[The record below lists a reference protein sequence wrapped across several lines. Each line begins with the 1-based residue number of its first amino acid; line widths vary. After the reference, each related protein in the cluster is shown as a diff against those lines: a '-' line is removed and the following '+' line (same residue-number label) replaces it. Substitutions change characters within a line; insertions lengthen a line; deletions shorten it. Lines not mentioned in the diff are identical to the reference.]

1 MSETKNL
8 PAQTE
13 LVASIKTLPELSGN
27 FDEVRAYFVEELKK
41 YDVVVT
47 LETLPDAKKLATE
60 LNKAATE
67 VKSRGKVVS
76 NEAAAPIKLFD
87 DRVKELAQ
95 LLLDART
102 KLTEQVKTFEDETR
116 AKALAALQAYL
127 VERGAAKGVR
137 PQFQRATVEDI
148 VRLDTLTKIGNLSG
162 KAKAEVDARIAA
174 DLALQQQTD
183 MRLVMLENESL
194 KAGLAAPLTQNHVE
208 LFLCEPDDVYKMR
221 LAHLFEAELQREV
234 KARAAAEQRAADE
247 QRRNA
252 EAQQRAAEQKARADQ
267 MAEQNRLLQE
277 QQEQQRQHQAEQ
289 LRLQQEQHQREL
301 AAAKANLAQQAPTVA
316 SQAGADVGAV
326 VQAALAPSNEFVIA
340 PVMQVKADPTRFTG
354 DDSGALHQALQVA
367 SSAGHAE
374 VWRKGQPAQLV
385 AVVLTGQAAID
396 YRNAVKAGA

>member
-1 MSETKNL
+1 MLETKNL

-67 VKSRGKVVS
+67 VKNRGKVVS
-76 NEAAAPIKLFD
+76 TEAAAPIKLFD

-127 VERGAAKGVR
+127 VEQGSAKGIR
-137 PQFQRATVEDI
+137 PQFQRATVDD
-148 VRLDTLTKIGNLSG
+148 LANLSTLTGTG
-162 KAKAEVDARIAA
+162 KLAAKPKAEVDARIAA

-208 LFLCEPDDVYKMR
+208 LFLYEPDDVYKMR
-221 LAHLFEAELQREV
+221 LDHLFEAELQREV

-277 QQEQQRQHQAEQ
+277 QQEKQRQQQ
-289 LRLQQEQHQREL
+289 QQEQHQREL

-316 SQAGADVGAV
+316 SQPQAV
-326 VQAALAPSNEFVIA
+326 DVQAAVSASNEFVIA
-340 PVMQVKADPTRFTG
+340 PVMQAKANPTRFTG
-354 DDSGALHQALQVA
+354 DDSGALQQALQVA

>member
-1 MSETKNL
+1 MSENKNL

-67 VKSRGKVVS
+67 VKNRGKAVS
-76 NEAAAPIKLFD
+76 AEAAAPIKLFD

-95 LLLDART
+95 LLLDARA
-102 KLTEQVKTFEDETR
+102 KLTEQVKAFEDETR
-116 AKALAALQAYL
+116 AKALTALKAYL
-127 VERGAAKGVR
+127 VEQGTAKGIR
-137 PQFQRATVEDI
+137 PQFQRATVDD
-148 VRLDTLTKIGNLSG
+148 LANLSTLTGTG
-162 KAKAEVDARIAA
+162 KLAAKPKAEVDARVAA

-208 LFLCEPDDVYKMR
+208 LFLYEPDDIYKMR
-221 LAHLFEAELQREV
+221 LAHLFEAELQREA
-234 KARAAAEQRAADE
+234 KARAA
-247 QRRNA
+247 
-252 EAQQRAAEQKARADQ
+252 QQ
-267 MAEQNRLLQE
+267 AEQNRILQE
-277 QQEQQRQHQAEQ
+277 QQEQQRLQQAEQ
-289 LRLQQEQHQREL
+289 MSLQQEQHQREL
-301 AAAKANLAQQAPTVA
+301 AAAKANLTQQAPTVA
-316 SQAGADVGAV
+316 AQAQSVD
-326 VQAALAPSNEFVIA
+326 VQASLSPSNEFVIA
-340 PVMQVKADPTRFTG
+340 PVMQAKVNPTRFTG
-354 DDSGALHQALQVA
+354 DDSGALQQALQVA

-385 AVVLTGQAAID
+385 AVVLTGQSAID

>member
-67 VKSRGKVVS
+67 VKNRGKAVS
-76 NEAAAPIKLFD
+76 TEAAAPIKLFD

-95 LLLDART
+95 LLLDARA

-127 VERGAAKGVR
+127 VEQCTTKGIR
-137 PQFQRATVEDI
+137 PQFQRATADD
-148 VRLDTLTKIGNLSG
+148 LANLSTLTGTG
-162 KAKAEVDARIAA
+162 KLAAKPKAEVDARVAA

-194 KAGLAAPLTQNHVE
+194 KAGLVAALTQNHVE
-208 LFLCEPDDVYKMR
+208 LFLYEPEDVYKMR
-221 LAHLFEAELQREV
+221 LAHLFEAELQREA
-234 KARAAAEQRAADE
+234 KAREAADLRAKQE
-247 QRRNA
+247 SERNLL
-252 EAQQRAAEQKARADQ
+252 AQQRAAQAEARAAQ
-267 MAEQNRLLQE
+267 QAEQNRILQE
-277 QQEQQRQHQAEQ
+277 QQEQQCQQQAEQ
-289 LRLQQEQHQREL
+289 MRLQQEQHQREL
-301 AAAKANLAQQAPTVA
+301 AAAKANLSHQAPTVA
-316 SQAGADVGAV
+316 TQSQAID
-326 VQAALAPSNEFVIA
+326 VQAAVSASNEFVIA
-340 PVMQVKADPTRFTG
+340 PVMQAKTNPTRFTG

>member
-1 MSETKNL
+1 MSEAKNL

-13 LVASIKTLPELSGN
+13 LVASIKTMPELSGN
-27 FDEVRAYFVEELKK
+27 FDEVRAHFVEELKK

-67 VKSRGKVVS
+67 VKNRGKAVS
-76 NEAAAPIKLFD
+76 TEAAAPIKLFE

-95 LLLDART
+95 LLLDARA

-127 VERGAAKGVR
+127 VEQGTAKGVR
-137 PQFQRATVEDI
+137 PQFQRATVDD
-148 VRLDTLTKIGNLSG
+148 LANLSTLTGTG
-162 KAKAEVDARIAA
+162 KLASKPRAEVDARVAA

-208 LFLCEPDDVYKMR
+208 LFLYEPDDVYKMR

-252 EAQQRAAEQKARADQ
+252 EAQQRAAEAEARAAQ
-267 MAEQNRLLQE
+267 QAEQNRLLQE
-277 QQEQQRQHQAEQ
+277 QQEQQRLQQAEQ
-289 LRLQQEQHQREL
+289 MRLQQEQHQREL
-301 AAAKANLAQQAPTVA
+301 AAAKANLAQQAPIVA
-316 SQAGADVGAV
+316 AQAQAV
-326 VQAALAPSNEFVIA
+326 DVQAAVSASNEFVIA
-340 PVMQVKADPTRFTG
+340 PVMQAKANPTRFTG
-354 DDSGALHQALQVA
+354 DDSGALQQALQIA

>member
-67 VKSRGKVVS
+67 VKNRGKAVS
-76 NEAAAPIKLFD
+76 TEAAAPIKLFD

-127 VERGAAKGVR
+127 AEQGTAKGIR
-137 PQFQRATVEDI
+137 PQFQRATVDD
-148 VRLDTLTKIGNLSG
+148 LANLSTLTGTG
-162 KAKAEVDARIAA
+162 KLAAKPKAEVDARIAA

-208 LFLCEPDDVYKMR
+208 LFLYEPDDVYKMR

-252 EAQQRAAEQKARADQ
+252 EAQQRAAEAEAGAAQQ
-267 MAEQNRLLQE
+267 AEQNRILQE
-277 QQEQQRQHQAEQ
+277 QQEQQRLQQAEQ
-289 LRLQQEQHQREL
+289 MRLQQEQHQREL
-301 AAAKANLAQQAPTVA
+301 AIAKSSLSEAAPTVA
-316 SQAGADVGAV
+316 AH
-326 VQAALAPSNEFVIA
+326 ALANLSQQGAATVSASNEFVIA
-340 PVMQVKADPTRFTG
+340 PVMQAKANPTRFTG
-354 DDSGALHQALQVA
+354 DDSGALQQALQVA

-396 YRNAVKAGA
+396 YRNQVKAQQ

>member
-67 VKSRGKVVS
+67 VKNRGKAVS
-76 NEAAAPIKLFD
+76 TEAAAPIKLFD

-127 VERGAAKGVR
+127 VEQGTAKGIR
-137 PQFQRATVEDI
+137 PQFQRATVDD
-148 VRLDTLTKIGNLSG
+148 LANLSTLTGTG
-162 KAKAEVDARIAA
+162 KLAAKPKAEVDARIAA

-208 LFLCEPDDVYKMR
+208 LFLYEPDDVYKMR

-277 QQEQQRQHQAEQ
+277 QQEQQR
-289 LRLQQEQHQREL
+289 LQQEQHQREL

-316 SQAGADVGAV
+316 AQSQAVDVQSAV
-326 VQAALAPSNEFVIA
+326 SASNEFVIS
-340 PVMQVKADPTRFTG
+340 PVMQAKANPTRFTG
-354 DDSGALHQALQVA
+354 DDSGALQHALQVA

-396 YRNAVKAGA
+396 YRNQVKAQQQCAT